1 MKPEDKAVVQQALEA
16 MEKVTTEL
24 LAIRDELAERGGR
37 PITNVFHQR
46 LWDSSFDA
54 YANHAMPVAAALRQL
69 LEADLVQAEPVA
81 WWIVSKTTDEKF
93 VSTRPNDWNDI
104 NWDKHLLYTIQPAQP
119 APVQEPYCYVY
130 IEDGEEYFAPKG
142 AYVPDNAQPLYTT
155 PPAQPAP
162 VQEPEPACWQ
172 GDDCC
177 PNRNACCD
185 AQHCLYTTPPAQ
197 PDDHGDELTI
207 AYLDGVHTGKQIA
220 KREWVGL
227 TDEDILEALDLVG
240 YDSMAFAHAYAIEA
254 KLREKNGGGT

>member
-1 MKPEDKAVVQQALEA
+1 MKPEDKAKIQQALEA
-16 MEKVTTEL
+16 LEDAANL
-24 LAIRDELAERGGR
+24 LSVEDYSVAFQDEAI
-37 PITNVFHQR
+37 T
-46 LWDSSFDA
+46 
-54 YANHAMPVAAALRQL
+54 ALRQL
-69 LEADLVQAEPVA
+69 LE
-81 WWIVSKTTDEKF
+81 
-93 VSTRPNDWNDI
+93 
-104 NWDKHLLYTIQPAQP
+104 QPE
-119 APVQEPYCYVY
+119 PVQEPKFAPYWAVTDMEGKHIKVNIDTQRLEIYEEQRWAQANVQSNTKATLVY
-130 IEDGEEYFAPKG
+130 ITR
-142 AYVPDNAQPLYTT
+142 TT

-197 PDDHGDELTI
+197 PADPDYKQLYEQLCEQYDVLVNELKAAQPADHSEQHLDMVDHGDELTI

-254 KLREKNGGGT
+254 KLREKNGGGA